1 MAAKHRSGMVNPCR
15 NASSLCWPIGSCV
28 LGASTAWP
36 PGWKIFTCQSLDDLQ
51 AEKKQVEKA
60 VYLELRNLF
69 SLQPDLVFYDITST
83 YFEGAGPAQLGRF
96 GFSRDDKP
104 RNRQIVIDV
113 VMMEGWPI
121 AHHVFAGNHLD
132 QTTCAQSRAE

>member
-83 YFEGAGPAQLGRF
+83 YFEGLARLSWA
-96 GFSRDDKP
+96 D
-104 RNRQIVIDV
+104 
-113 VMMEGWPI
+113 
-121 AHHVFAGNHLD
+121 LD
-132 QTTCAQSRAE
+132 SAEMTSYGTVRS